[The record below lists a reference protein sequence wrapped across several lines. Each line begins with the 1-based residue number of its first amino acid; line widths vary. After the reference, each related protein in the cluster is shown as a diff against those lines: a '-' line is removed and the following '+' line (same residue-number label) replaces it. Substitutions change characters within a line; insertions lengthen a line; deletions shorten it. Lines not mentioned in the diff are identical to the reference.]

1 MASASWPGLT
11 TMRSLAPCWNLALVD
26 HAYALGA
33 RGQEL
38 ARHIEEI
45 PSRVEYRLAT
55 DARQPAWPTRGAED
69 KENPVGCRCLPGLG
83 WPEASNTDRVLFMSC
98 PPDGSCPIHRTLKLS
113 FLYGARL
120 GGGVAIQ
127 LWH

>member
-55 DARQPAWPTRGAED
+55 DARQTGLADKRCRGQREPRRVPVSSWAWLARGL
-69 KENPVGCRCLPGLG
+69 K
-83 WPEASNTDRVLFMSC
+83 
-98 PPDGSCPIHRTLKLS
+98 HR
-113 FLYGARL
+113 
-120 GGGVAIQ
+120 
-127 LWH
+127 